1 VKVTILGSGSAYGV
15 PYAGGGWGACDPKN
29 PKNRR
34 TSPSILIEDKGSR
47 LLIDMSPDFRQHAE
61 KHNIRLLDGVL
72 FTHAHAD
79 HITGMFHLP
88 IFMAHYQDRNLPLY
102 ADRFTRIGIEKVWWY
117 MFDEKISPEYS
128 GPGRPYW
135 HEVIAPFPLQIGNIK
150 VTPFI
155 QTHGRIHSLGVRVGN
170 FVYSTDVSAFPE
182 ESHKFLKDIDVW
194 VVDCNCVAATDNSH
208 GNLEKSL
215 GWIEQ
220 FKPKKAYLSHLDYT
234 VDYDTISARLPKN
247 VELAYDDLEI
257 VLP

>member
-1 VKVTILGSGSAYGV
+1 MKITILGSGSAYGV
-15 PYAGGGWGACDPKN
+15 PFAGGGWGKCDPNN

-47 LLIDMSPDFRQHAE
+47 VLVDMSPDFRQQAE
-61 KHNIRLLDGVL
+61 RHDIQVLDGVF

-88 IFMAHYQDRNLPLY
+88 IFMHWYKGRNLPLY

-117 MFDEKISPEYS
+117 MFDAKISPEYT
-128 GPGRPYW
+128 GDGRMYW
-135 HEVIAPFPLQIGNIK
+135 HEVIPDFPLQIGNIELM
-150 VTPFI
+150 PFV
-155 QTHGRIHSLGVRVGN
+155 QTHGSIQSLGIRVGN

-182 ESHKFLKDIDVW
+182 SSHKYLSDIDVW
-194 VVDCNCVAATDNSH
+194 VVDCNCVEPTDKSH

-215 GWIEQ
+215 GWINQ

-234 VDYDTISARLPKN
+234 VDYETVSKQLPEN
-247 VELAYDDLEI
+247 VELAYDDLVIE
-257 VLP
+257 L